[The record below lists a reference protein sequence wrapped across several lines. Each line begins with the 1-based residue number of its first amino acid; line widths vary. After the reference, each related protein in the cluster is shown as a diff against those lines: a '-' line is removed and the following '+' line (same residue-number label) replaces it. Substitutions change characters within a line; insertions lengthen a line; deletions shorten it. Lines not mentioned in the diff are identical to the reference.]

1 MNVQHESSEERSAG
15 TITVLDVS
23 VPNHCSN
30 DGAAIS
36 IVLAAFSTAPLCSNL
51 NALTLTVHGSSW
63 AVPILTANAHMRS
76 RSRFITLADGSTGS
90 HQFVP
95 KDSCSWLGSHSWINS
110 PFDLAGAFFLVRVAA
125 GPTEERAGNLGVLP
139 VIRSAFFLSS
149 GLGWPPI
156 NILTMA
162 QTTITKKITMLILA
176 HVAGESAPK
185 VTLRSTAP
193 LHLER

>member
-1 MNVQHESSEERSAG
+1 MSRFAPAPFAIALASRELLDERLARVSEERSAG

-36 IVLAAFSTAPLCSNL
+36 IVLAAFSTAPLCSHL
-51 NALTLTVHGSSW
+51 NALTLTVHGSPW

-139 VIRSAFFLSS
+139 VIRSGFFLSS
-149 GLGWPPI
+149 GLK
-156 NILTMA
+156 T
-162 QTTITKKITMLILA
+162 
-176 HVAGESAPK
+176 VVFFSAG
-185 VTLRSTAP
+185 
-193 LHLER
+193 